1 MTVSLLHK
9 FHSAQADD
17 PDATLIRPS
26 NWNDQHGLTGDPNT
40 FLIFDGSGNAAD
52 QPVNNISL
60 QTPTTGFSIT
70 IGNTVTSLVL
80 DPAGLLAS
88 GTVTLPATPGVAHI
102 DIRST
107 QPISQF
113 TLAPNSGQTLKWN
126 PGTLAA
132 NSALSL
138 IFNSGNST
146 WYVG

>member
-26 NWNDQHGLTGDPNT
+26 NWNDQHAMTGTPGAI
-40 FLIFDGSGNAAD
+40 LGFDGSGNA
-52 QPVNNISL
+52 VETTISL
-60 QTPTTGFSIT
+60 QTPVTGFSIT

-88 GTVTLPATPGVAHI
+88 GTVTLPATPGVAYV

-132 NSALSL
+132 NQLL
-138 IFNSGNST
+138 TCIFNIGNST